1 MNAKVGAGGTANEP
15 EALPPQQKSS
25 WQKVTYGVAM
35 FCYLAAMGLGVTTW
49 FYEKTKAQDP
59 VWASLL
65 ATTLFLLSCGFVLQ
79 LIANT
84 RLKGILT
91 EQQP

>member
-1 MNAKVGAGGTANEP
+1 
-15 EALPPQQKSS
+15 
-25 WQKVTYGVAM
+25 
-35 FCYLAAMGLGVTTW
+35 
-49 FYEKTKAQDP
+49 
-59 VWASLL
+59 LL